1 MEGGAGTSSP
11 KSANKSSL
19 LTSDEVVFGASG
31 RTVFALAQGNAR
43 VRGFAEA
50 AQPEMIAATA
60 HTIAHADFGD
70 IFAAPDF
77 GVATR
82 ALLMM

>member
-1 MEGGAGTSSP
+1 
-11 KSANKSSL
+11 L
-19 LTSDEVVFGASG
+19 LKSDEVVFGASG
-31 RTVFALAQGNAR
+31 RTVFALAHGNGLA
-43 VRGFAEA
+43 RGFCEA
-50 AQPEMIAATA
+50 AQPETIAATA

-82 ALLMM
+82 TGSKM